1 MLPPGVADALA
12 NARAM
17 HEDPVGF
24 YARCQA
30 CHGDTFTIATPL
42 GIIVMSGAPAAIAA
56 LFAAEDDVFGVFAPD
71 TQLPFLGPAS
81 VFMLQGAAHREAR
94 RAMARLFQPRR
105 IGDQGPEVLRI
116 ARRHLAAAPR
126 GEVLEFLTLAHAI
139 SLEVIA
145 RLVFGATG
153 EARVAEVAAAT
164 ERFLHAI
171 QPGIMYDPSQRRP
184 GNPSWARFLA
194 AREALDRLIA
204 EEVGA
209 RQAAR
214 AGSDMLGALVE
225 EGLASGAIRDAL
237 VTLLL
242 AGHETTAIS
251 AAWAAHFVGRDAA
264 LAARLRAEL
273 APVADEPAAIA
284 RLPLLDAVCAETLRL
299 RPIGTEIP
307 RLLRAPLRFGGHELP
322 AGVVAAACATLL
334 HARPEL
340 YPQPEAFRPERFLE
354 RRFAAHEYI
363 PFGGGHRRCLGAAF
377 GLLEMKLLL
386 TALLTGPAFRLESSA
401 PVPAVRR
408 NLTRTL
414 GPADGVRMLLEAA

>member
-1 MLPPGVADALA
+1 MPPAVASDALA

-30 CHGDTFTIATPL
+30 RHGDTFPIATPL
-42 GIIVMSGAPAAIAA
+42 GTLVMSGDPAAIAA
-56 LFAAEDDVFGVFAPD
+56 LFAADDEVFGVFAPE
-71 TQLPFLGPAS
+71 TQLPFLGPSS
-81 VFMLQGAAHREAR
+81 VFLVQGTAHREAR

-105 IGDQGPEVLRI
+105 IGDQGPDILRI

-126 GEVLEFLTLAHAI
+126 GEVLEFLGLTHAI

-153 EARVAEVAAAT
+153 AARVAEVAAAT

-171 QPGIMYDPSQRRP
+171 QPGIMYDPGQRRP
-184 GNPSWARFLA
+184 TNPTWARFLA
-194 AREALDRLIA
+194 AREALDALIA
-204 EEVGA
+204 EEV
-209 RQAAR
+209 AAR
-214 AGSDMLGALVE
+214 RASSPGADMLGALVE
-225 EGLASGAIRDAL
+225 EGLPPAAIRDAL

-264 LAARLRAEL
+264 LAARLREEV
-273 APVADEPAAIA
+273 APVADDPAAIA
-284 RLPLLDAVCAETLRL
+284 RLPLLDATCAEVLRL

-307 RLLRAPLRFGGHELP
+307 RLLRAPLDFGGHALP
-322 AGVVAAACATLL
+322 PGVVAAACATLL

-340 YPQPEAFRPERFLE
+340 YPEPEAFRPERFLE

-386 TALLTGPAFRLESSA
+386 AALLTGPAFRLESLA
-401 PVPAVRR
+401 PVPAIRR

-414 GPADGVRMLLEAA
+414 GPADGVRMVLEGA

>member
-1 MLPPGVADALA
+1 MLPPGPADPMA

-24 YARCQA
+24 YARCRDA
-30 CHGDTFTIATPL
+30 YGETFTLATPL
-42 GIIVMSGAPAAIAA
+42 GTMVMSGAPDAIAA
-56 LFAAEDDVFGVFAPD
+56 LFGAADDAFGVFAPD
-71 TQLPFLGPAS
+71 TQQPFLGARS
-81 VFMLQGAAHREAR
+81 VFLLQGAAHREAR

-116 ARRHLAAAPR
+116 ARRHLAATPR
-126 GEVLEFLTLAHAI
+126 GQVLEFLELAHAI

-153 EARVAEVAAAT
+153 EARVAVFAGAT
-164 ERFLHAI
+164 ARFLHAI
-171 QPGIMYDPSQRRP
+171 QPGIMYDPAQRRP
-184 GNPSWARFLA
+184 GNPAWSRFTA
-194 AREALDRLIA
+194 ARDALDTLIA
-204 EEVGA
+204 DEIGA
-209 RQAAR
+209 RR
-214 AGSDMLGALVE
+214 AGAAGTDMLAALVE
-225 EGLASGAIRDAL
+225 EGLPPEAIRDAL

-251 AAWAAHFVGRDAA
+251 TAWAAHFVGRDAA
-264 LAARLRAEL
+264 LAARLRREL
-273 APVADEPAAIA
+273 APAADDPAAIA
-284 RLPLLDAVCAETLRL
+284 RLPLLDATCAEVLRL

-307 RLLRAPLRFGGHELP
+307 RLLCAPLRFGGHELP

-334 HARPEL
+334 HARPDL
-340 YPQPEAFRPERFLE
+340 YPEPNDFRPERFLE

-386 TALLTGPAFRLESSA
+386 AALLAGPAFRLESTA
-401 PVPAVRR
+401 PVAAMRR

-414 GPADGVRMLLEAA
+414 GPADGVRMVLEAA